1 MQKSISVFLLVLSN
15 KTGDFCPSLFKKI
28 RVLSIYITILMKILT
43 FWLSWL
49 RMTSILWVLFYK
61 EGVH

>member
-1 MQKSISVFLLVLSN
+1 MQKCISVFLFVLSN

-43 FWLSWL
+43 FLLS
-49 RMTSILWVLFYK
+49 
-61 EGVH
+61 